1 MSDGF
6 NWDSEIPT
14 EEELEKRAI
23 KPAPEP
29 VKKVEQMLE
38 PTHNLIEEEEL
49 IVDEQVDEYEFLTN
63 ARLRLEQGRL
73 YEMFL
78 KHNLFGDIDSDPRAV
93 ANVQK
98 ELKDFI
104 QQRLEILL
112 GLKPDPKIQRIQA
125 EQSFPFNS
133 MEIDILKRFIAKLSG
148 GVTEQV
154 EPVKPTPKSD
164 SLKPLSSSKT
174 TPSIR
179 PLGEQPKQSV
189 SIRKTTPAPTT
200 ATAAAPVPA
209 QSFERPNKP
218 VTELT
223 ASERAEWNRQ
233 IALEQKAKKAPP
245 AKNHTPM
252 PSYDQQLVL
261 YGSQTNRYA
270 QNALVGK
277 ILQNLPNKGE

>member
-1 MSDGF
+1 M
-6 NWDSEIPT
+6 
-14 EEELEKRAI
+14 
-23 KPAPEP
+23 
-29 VKKVEQMLE
+29 
-38 PTHNLIEEEEL
+38 
-49 IVDEQVDEYEFLTN
+49 
-63 ARLRLEQGRL
+63 
-73 YEMFL
+73 
-78 KHNLFGDIDSDPRAV
+78 
-93 ANVQK
+93 
-98 ELKDFI
+98 
-104 QQRLEILL
+104 
-112 GLKPDPKIQRIQA
+112 
-125 EQSFPFNS
+125 SFPFNS

-154 EPVKPTPKSD
+154 EPVKPAPKSD

-174 TPSIR
+174 SSSIR

-189 SIRKTTPAPTT
+189 SIRKTTPTPTVATT
-200 ATAAAPVPA
+200 AIAEPV
-209 QSFERPNKP
+209 QTFERPNKP

-223 ASERAEWNRQ
+223 ASERAEWNKQ

-270 QNALVGK
+270 QNGLVGK